1 MAAILEHRLAPSL
14 PKIQVAPTQAAGPQ
28 TVRLEMSIN
37 DGNTLRYADLPA
49 SLDQLRTLAN
59 GVLEGAT
66 LSEAAWTPG
75 LFTRG
80 EFSQLKAALVRRG
93 LAANRSRDPAR
104 GIQLT
109 RPGEAAF
116 KWLAGLGDPPTTA
129 SSLTRRL

>member
-1 MAAILEHRLAPSL
+1 MTGARRKPPQDTT
-14 PKIQVAPTQAAGPQ
+14 PKNI
-28 TVRLEMSIN
+28 RLEMSIN

-49 SLDQLRTLAN
+49 SSDQLRTLAK
-59 GVLEGAT
+59 GVLEGST

-80 EFSQLKAALVRRG
+80 EFSQLKAALIRRG
-93 LAANRSRDPAR
+93 LAVNRSRDPAR

-116 KWLAGLGDPPTTA
+116 QWLAGLGDPPTTTP
-129 SSLTRRL
+129 SLTRRL